1 MEEYGLT
8 TFKSTQFALQGE
20 IVLKEAGVIF
30 KTIPTPREVSHSCG
44 LSLLFALDD
53 VEKIKAFIKAE
64 KMSIDGLYKYKK
76 ENHRAVAEK
85 IL

>member
-1 MEEYGLT
+1 MEEYGLI

-20 IVLKEAGVIF
+20 LVLEEVDIIF

-44 LSLLFALDD
+44 LALLCGFDD
-53 VEKIKAFIKAE
+53 LEAIKKLIEEKKLN
-64 KMSIDGLYKYKK
+64 IDGLYKYTK
-76 ENHRAVAEK
+76 ENHRARAEK